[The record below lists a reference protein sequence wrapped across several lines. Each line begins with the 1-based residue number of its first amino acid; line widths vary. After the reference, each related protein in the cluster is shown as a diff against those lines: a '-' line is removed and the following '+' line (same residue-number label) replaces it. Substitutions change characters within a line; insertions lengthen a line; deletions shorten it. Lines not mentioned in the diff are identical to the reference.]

1 MQNLSE
7 NDFDEGNNGKYE
19 KTNDDI
25 ILYNTQIFFLV
36 IILFFFVYCEYN
48 NIEYSTFSINIW
60 GVFYKKQFYRIITHH
75 FVHFG
80 FGQILINYFLISF
93 LVNML
98 EILIGTFYSFCVIFL
113 LILFSSSIYL
123 ILCLFIKLVIII
135 YESNYNIDFFFNLG
149 SNSLIFSLFTYIF
162 IFESTFLYV
171 KYTLLFVLF
180 FFISNSFLAN
190 ISGIISGFVVFNLGK
205 TILPNI
211 KGVKQLEKKLNL
223 NNKYHYINIIH
234 QKVYM
239 EICLNE
245 IFGNENKDNLINE
258 GIELKNINYN
268 ESFIENNENEF

>member
-80 FGQILINYFLISF
+80 FGQIIINYFLISF
-93 LVNML
+93 LANMI
-98 EILIGTFYSFCVIFL
+98 EILIGTFYSFCIIFL

-135 YESNYNIDFFFNLG
+135 YDSNYDIDFFFNLG

-162 IFESTFLYV
+162 IFDSTFLYI
-171 KYTLLFVLF
+171 KYILLFVLF

-190 ISGIISGFVVFNLGK
+190 ISGIISGCIVFNLGK
-205 TILPNI
+205 SILPNI
-211 KGVKQLEKKLNL
+211 NGVKQLEKKLNL

-245 IFGNENKDNLINE
+245 IFGNENCDNEEE
-258 GIELKNINYN
+258 GIELN
-268 ESFIENNENEF
+268 EIKSNEEDNE